1 MITMLNLYFFDK
13 IIGGKE
19 NMTAI
24 LDNEFNAYSY
34 AYPKTE
40 HKKLRCVLQY
50 LKDHN
55 CSLDAVLVEWYMS
68 KGVIET

>member
-1 MITMLNLYFFDK
+1 MTTVTE
-13 IIGGKE
+13 KE
-19 NMTAI
+19 
-24 LDNEFNAYSY
+24 FKAYEY
-34 AYPKTE
+34 AYPKVE

-55 CSLDAVLVEWYMS
+55 CALDAVLVEWYMS